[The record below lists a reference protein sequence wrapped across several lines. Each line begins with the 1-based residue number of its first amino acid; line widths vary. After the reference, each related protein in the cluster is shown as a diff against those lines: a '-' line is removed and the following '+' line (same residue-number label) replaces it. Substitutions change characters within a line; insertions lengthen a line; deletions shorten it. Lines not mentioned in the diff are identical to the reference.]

1 MTVSKGADVTEI
13 EVYDATDDL
22 KRAWWLLLVMGLASF
37 VIGALLIFWPGPT
50 LTVVTTIVGLFMIIA
65 GVVRFF
71 VGVFDGNREHRLM
84 LVFLGIVGVVLG
96 VVIIRNPEA
105 TIALIVLLTAL
116 FWLVSGMVD
125 LFRGLT
131 NAQLPDRG
139 LRILFGALSALFG
152 VIILVWPDI
161 TVTVFAI
168 LMGIYI
174 IIFGLLEILA
184 AFQLKN
190 A

>member
-1 MTVSKGADVTEI
+1 MSEVEI
-13 EVYDATDDL
+13 EVYDATESL
-22 KRAWWLLLVMGLASF
+22 KRVWWLLLVMGIASLAF
-37 VIGALLIFWPGPT
+37 GALLIFWPGRT
-50 LTVVTTIVGLFMIIA
+50 LTVVTTIVGLFMIVA

-71 VGVFDGNREHRLM
+71 VGVFDGSSEHRLL
-84 LVFLGIVGVVLG
+84 LVILGVVGVVLG

-105 TIALIVLLTAL
+105 TIALVVLLTAL
-116 FWLVSGMVD
+116 FWIVSGMVD

-131 NAQLPDRG
+131 NSHLPDRG
-139 LRILFGALSALFG
+139 VRVLFGALAALFG
-152 VIILVWPDI
+152 VIILAWPDI

-168 LMGIYI
+168 LMGIYVI
-174 IIFGLLEILA
+174 VFGLLEILA